1 MRFIILLEKDFQ
13 KELNRLN
20 IVDVDICS
28 KYIVKLISFW
38 LDDIVELHKSTGIIA
53 KTNLD
58 E

>member
-38 LDDIVELHKSTGIIA
+38 LDDLVEFHKSSGIIA
-53 KTNLD
+53 ETNLD